1 MDQEIGRAI
10 KIGEN
15 NKEVIELLTNWC
27 AHLRVEKWGGSG
39 MVEEMTGLPIGMRYL
54 ACKHQ
59 RSDTRAASMHL
70 KHLALE
76 FYDRNCADCS
86 ERIAV
91 RLPNIT
97 QLVGRRD
104 AERKAAA
111 QASAEVADRLAMAV
125 SARSKQRELWRSSA
139 SHTKR
144 GVLDVIESFD
154 QEPSDSNKR
163 TLVEAARAVPNA
175 FTPGAR
181 SQLFELV
188 RAGSTRAVGA
198 LAALELFAGEDTE
211 VFGAALDVL
220 GEGLDPTASR
230 IVARGPAAPINPN
243 DEPWQTR
250 IRQALPSL
258 IWRSAPHYPVAQDVE
273 EPDRSPLTR
282 LWNIAPQLVTISVRR
297 ALRSSDDE
305 VRVAGSHAVY
315 TIFELGDTAGAI
327 ALVGD
332 LVSVFDQPEERISA
346 HPARTAAWV
355 LSELLRHDPR
365 TVVERLS
372 EAARIGSAKCRL
384 GVLRVYAAIFND
396 YDDNGRR
403 QRPGEQPV
411 DATDVETHAFRAIL
425 QACAALP
432 KEDDLLRE
440 AADALK
446 KNRLVPWVLLRE
458 SVDTLIGVAALASTE
473 IWAQPTEPVVDD
485 GVLPMLKALNRS
497 SRQTLLSTVIDG
509 LLDRVVDVAVHDPD
523 SAARVRACS
532 QLLDTLDRLHDA
544 SQEEFQAE
552 LTERLG
558 ALAERPE
565 NLQGVLPRI
574 YGLLTHRSQLV
585 RASAARAYAAL
596 VRAVGPDDLPE
607 LLHETFLV
615 LLLDPY
621 VVVHKAAVRAL
632 DQVRLPASFAKDAFW
647 AVENIRKIY
656 ATDSDSSFLATVVD
670 VWIRLAKKADL
681 YGTRAK
687 TVVLATIAKL
697 QHYDAERIL
706 TWTSNDL
713 QSEPGFAELILDLMA
728 NPETFDSHYDDL
740 SEQLARLPSGRL
752 QPLAARLSD
761 VALNRSRIEPWRVI
775 DAFRLFA
782 DAGLLDWAE
791 RLLDRAVEACGNDR
805 ENARRRVSLLG
816 YRDAVRFERAL
827 TEARPQVAATIARD
841 GEHEA
846 SDNEDRT
853 RLLIDARTA
862 VVEAIVSGSVPA
874 AEELEAT
881 AEAVAACRATFS
893 DWPIGSAVD
902 DLSATIRVAAQLS
915 RWTGAYRRAEMD
927 ADRYLRAAK
936 QRAIDV
942 AATIAGRAETDTP
955 PEHLTSPLLAALS
968 SVASITSVADAEAAV
983 RLIALLPTAVPA
995 GRRKA
1000 RKWTPAG
1007 WTVAGGERSARTDER
1022 MPPIA
1027 FLQFHLNGVEFG
1039 DPHLVR
1045 ADVVHDIRV
1054 DARLSQWPEGATRVE
1069 FLPLHVEPADI
1080 MHLPSFAFAKA
1091 EHTQE
1096 GVPVD
1101 LQSSGRFRITAPQD
1115 LLARPLGVS
1124 YTVVAYAADG
1134 TTERLVVQG
1143 QQHLAFRS
1151 YDLEANPITGFRDLD
1166 RRLLELRDDARR
1178 RTGLDDEEL
1187 TRFMT
1192 LLAGAGRIA
1201 AQSVADNRY
1210 RGDWSEDAF
1219 HDDVRDRLRL
1229 TREIGSS
1236 LEEHPHAG
1244 GGITDLSFHRVRLE
1258 LKADDDG
1265 DVTVAT
1271 AIDRYGAQTAQY
1283 VVASD
1288 RRSGVLMVLDTETK
1302 DTNPPLVSSDVALR
1316 MVPVEHGD
1324 GRGVVLGVVIVRGN
1338 LARPSDL
1345 SR

>member
-1 MDQEIGRAI
+1 MDREIGRAI

-15 NKEVIELLTNWC
+15 NKEVLELLSNWC

-39 MVEEMTGLPIGMRYL
+39 MVEEMTGLPIGMRHL

-59 RSDTRAASMHL
+59 RSATRSAGMHL
-70 KHLALE
+70 EQLALE
-76 FYDRNCADCS
+76 FYDGNCADCS
-86 ERIAV
+86 ERVAV

-97 QLVGRRD
+97 QLVGRRER
-104 AERKAAA
+104 ERKAAA
-111 QASAEVADRLAMAV
+111 QATAAVADRLALAV
-125 SARSKQRELWRSSA
+125 SERSKQRERWRASA
-139 SHTKR
+139 SHAER

-154 QEPSDSNKR
+154 QEPTDGNKR

-175 FTPGAR
+175 FTGGAR

-188 RAGSTRAVGA
+188 RAGAPRAAGA

-211 VFGAALDVL
+211 VFGAALGVL
-220 GEGLDPTASR
+220 GAGLDPTASR
-230 IVARGPAAPINPN
+230 IVARGPATPINPN
-243 DEPWQTR
+243 DEPWQTL

-258 IWRSAPHYPVAQDVE
+258 IWRSAPHYPIAQDVE

-282 LWNIAPQLVTISVRR
+282 LWQIAPQLVTVSVRQ
-297 ALRSSDDE
+297 ALRNSDDE
-305 VRVAGSHAVY
+305 VRVAGSHAAY
-315 TIFELGDTAGAI
+315 AICELGDTAGAT

-332 LVSVFDQPEERISA
+332 LVSVFDQPEERITA
-346 HPARTAAWV
+346 HSARTAAWV
-355 LSELLRHDPR
+355 LAELLWHDPR
-365 TVVERLS
+365 AIVERLS
-372 EAARIGSAKCRL
+372 EAARNGSAKCRL

-396 YDDNGRR
+396 YDENGRR
-403 QRPGEQPV
+403 QRPSERPV
-411 DATDVETHAFRAIL
+411 EATEVETHAFRAIL
-425 QACAALP
+425 QVCAALP
-432 KEDDLLRE
+432 KDDDLLRE
-440 AADALK
+440 GADVLN

-473 IWAQPTEPVVDD
+473 IWSQPTEPVLDD
-485 GVLPMLKALNRS
+485 GAPPMLRALNRS
-497 SRQTLLSTVIDG
+497 SRRTLLSTVIDG
-509 LLDRVVDVAVHDPD
+509 LLDRVVEVAVHDPD
-523 SAARVRACS
+523 SLARATARS
-532 QLLDTLDRLHDA
+532 KLLETLDRLHDA
-544 SQEEFQAE
+544 GQEELQAE
-552 LTERLG
+552 LTVRLG
-558 ALAERPE
+558 GLAERPE

-596 VRAVGPDDLPE
+596 ARAVGPDDVPP

-615 LLLDPY
+615 LLRDPY

-632 DQVRLPASFAKDAFW
+632 DQVRLPASFAKDALW
-647 AVENIRKIY
+647 AVEDIRKIY
-656 ATDSDSSFLATVVD
+656 AADSDSSFLATVVD

-681 YGTRAK
+681 YGTAAK
-687 TVVLATIAKL
+687 TIVLETTAKL
-697 QHYDAERIL
+697 EPYDAERIL
-706 TWTSNDL
+706 TRTSNEL
-713 QSEPGFAELILDLMA
+713 QSERAFGELILDLMA
-728 NPETFDSHYDDL
+728 NPETFDSHYDDF
-740 SEQLARLPSGRL
+740 SEELARLPSARL
-752 QPLAARLSD
+752 QPLAARLCD
-761 VALNRSRIEPWRVI
+761 VAMKRSRIEPWRVI
-775 DAFRLFA
+775 DALRLFA
-782 DAGLLDWAE
+782 DAGLLDSAE
-791 RLLDRAVEACGNDR
+791 RLLDRAVQGCGNDR
-805 ENARRRVSLLG
+805 ENARRRASLLG

-827 TEARPQVAATIARD
+827 TEARPEAAATIARD
-841 GEHEA
+841 REIEGPE
-846 SDNEDRT
+846 NEDRT
-853 RLLIDARTA
+853 RLLMDARTA
-862 VVEAIVSGSVPA
+862 VVEAIVSGTVPA

-881 AEAVAACRATFS
+881 AEAVAACRAAFS

-902 DLSATIRVAAQLS
+902 HMAATIRVAAQLS
-915 RWTGAYRRAEMD
+915 RWAGAYRRAEID

-936 QRAIDV
+936 QGAIDV
-942 AATIAGRAETDTP
+942 AATMVGRAETDTP

-968 SVASITSVADAEAAV
+968 SIASITSVADAEAV
-983 RLIALLPTAVPA
+983 IRLIALLPSAVPA
-995 GRRKA
+995 GRREP
-1000 RKWTPAG
+1000 RKWAPEAWTAG
-1007 WTVAGGERSARTDER
+1007 KRSARTEER
-1022 MPPIA
+1022 TPPIA
-1027 FLQFHLNGVEFG
+1027 FIQFHLNGVEFG
-1039 DPHLVR
+1039 DPHLVP

-1054 DARLSQWPEGATRVE
+1054 DARLSRWPEGATRVE

-1091 EHTQE
+1091 ERTQE
-1096 GVPVD
+1096 GIPVD
-1101 LQSSGRFRITAPQD
+1101 LQSSGRFRVTAPQD

-1124 YTVVAYAADG
+1124 YTAVAYAADG
-1134 TTERLVVQG
+1134 ATERLVVRG

-1166 RRLLELRDDARR
+1166 RRLLELRDEARR

-1201 AQSVADNRY
+1201 AQSVADNRH

-1265 DVTVAT
+1265 DVSVAT

-1288 RRSGVLMVLDTETK
+1288 RRTGVLMVLDTEAKSTA
-1302 DTNPPLVSSDVALR
+1302 PPPVSSDVALA
-1316 MVPVEHGD
+1316 MVQTEHGD